1 MMIGITAATTR
12 EQMVRAAL
20 ESMAYQTRDLLEE
33 MERKLRHQTEKIR
46 KCKDA
51 GFRGVMT
58 SSRELWSM
66 KV

>member
-33 MERKLRHQTEKIR
+33 MERNSGIKLRRSENVNISITP
-46 KCKDA
+46 
-51 GFRGVMT
+51 
-58 SSRELWSM
+58 
-66 KV
+66 